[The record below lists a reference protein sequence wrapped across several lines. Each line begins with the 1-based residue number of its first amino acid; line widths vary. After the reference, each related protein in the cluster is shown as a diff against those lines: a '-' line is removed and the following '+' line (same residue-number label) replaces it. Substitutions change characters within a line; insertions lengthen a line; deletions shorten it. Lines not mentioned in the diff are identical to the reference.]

1 MSARASQITRL
12 TIVYSIIYSGANQ
25 RRQQSSASLT
35 FVWGIHRW
43 PVNSPHKGPVTRKIF
58 PFYDVIMRGQVN
70 RHNAMDYTGEA
81 YHCHAQGRISNAPPG
96 CLQLIVIGIDH
107 DMVCA
112 GVVCA
117 ATPGTARV
125 GRPSRGR
132 LRPAHEC
139 CAGSG
144 STNHDSADRMSGQ
157 FLFYHENEAKHNDK
171 SRDGHD
177 DERHAES
184 PWLTTPLWWWKRP

>member
-1 MSARASQITRL
+1 MFENAA
-12 TIVYSIIYSGANQ
+12 YF
-25 RRQQSSASLT
+25 SS
-35 FVWGIHRW
+35 
-43 PVNSPHKGPVTRKIF
+43 PVHWN
-58 PFYDVIMRGQVN
+58 
-70 RHNAMDYTGEA
+70 GEM
-81 YHCHAQGRISNAPPG
+81 
-96 CLQLIVIGIDH
+96 VIGIDH
-107 DMVCA
+107 DTVCA

-132 LRPAHEC
+132 LRPRRPAHEC